1 LIQQTS
7 AKPHRRLALSAFL
20 LAAPLAACVGVP
32 TRPDSPGAATQRSR
46 TGPADEP
53 APLDTERRWLQQW
66 FEGTPVTI
74 ALQRDGAL
82 SVAVPREFC
91 FDSGRHAVK
100 PALAAVLDKVAES
113 LRRQRVARL
122 DQLAVPDD
130 APANAALV
138 RRRGTAVRQHLLGRG
153 VPEARLAAATAATA
167 PALQLRIVMPPAP

>member
-1 LIQQTS
+1 M
-7 AKPHRRLALSAFL
+7 
-20 LAAPLAACVGVP
+20 
-32 TRPDSPGAATQRSR
+32 
-46 TGPADEP
+46 
-53 APLDTERRWLQQW
+53 
-66 FEGTPVTI
+66 TI

-113 LRRQRVARL
+113 LRRQRAARL

-130 APANAALV
+130 AAANAALV